1 MSRNSTRGIRICGTG
16 TAVPA
21 NTLTSEEIDQ
31 RFGLPTG
38 TVFRRYGV
46 RTRHYAIHENAAALA
61 VEACEQALRRAGF
74 DWHDIDCLVASSAT
88 MDQALP
94 YNAALILAAVGPGV
108 GHISAFDIGASCLS
122 FLVGL
127 DTISYLVECGR
138 YRNVMIV
145 SSDIATFSL
154 DWTTLGESAIFGD
167 GAAAAIIR
175 KSTPDE
181 RSCILSSQIETHA
194 SGANDCHIK
203 AGGSRYHPRRP
214 GVDFDPLTFF
224 HMDGPRLF
232 RTASKELPRVVAQ
245 LLGGAA
251 LTLDQIR
258 AVIPHQASRLALDHL
273 AKRLRIEPAR
283 VVDILAESGNQVG
296 ASLPS
301 ALHHA
306 IEVKRI
312 KRGEPLML
320 LGSGAGLTL
329 GGMVLVY

>member
-1 MSRNSTRGIRICGTG
+1 MNGYPPRGIRICGTG

-21 NTLTSEEIDQ
+21 NTLTSEAIDA
-31 RFGLPTG
+31 RFGLPAG

-46 RTRHYAIHENAAALA
+46 RTRHVAVHENAAALA
-61 VEACEQALRRAGF
+61 ALACERALQRAGF
-74 DWHDIDCLVASSAT
+74 EWGDIDCLVAASAT

-94 YNAALILAAVGPGV
+94 YNAAMILAALGPDIGP
-108 GHISAFDIGASCLS
+108 ISAFDIGASCLS

-127 DTISYLVECGR
+127 DTISYLVDSGR

-167 GAAAAIIR
+167 GAAAAVIR
-175 KSTPDE
+175 KSAPGE
-181 RSCILSSQIETHA
+181 PSCILASQIETHA

-203 AGGSRYHPRRP
+203 AGGSRYHPRRS

-232 RTASKELPRVVAQ
+232 RTVSKELPRLVSQ
-245 LLGGAA
+245 LVDGAA
-251 LTLDQIR
+251 LTLEQIR
-258 AVIPHQASRLALDHL
+258 VVIPHQASRLALDHL
-273 AKRLRIEPAR
+273 AKRLRIAPDR

-306 IEVKRI
+306 IEGNKVE
-312 KRGEPLML
+312 RGEPLML

-329 GGMVLVY
+329 GGMVMVY